1 MPQLRPY
8 KWTAL
13 LLGALVIIIM
23 TLYFFNQVYLPR
35 ILAVTRIRTYFRDLK
50 VQIITKSVLII
61 AIVLVLLMSVSLIFS
76 GSGRRSLD
84 KLSGY
89 ECGLEPMG
97 DAKVKLKILYYILG
111 VLYLLFDLEI
121 VFLYPQASSLWLI
134 NNYLGSCCVIA
145 FVFQLTLTFIYEWF
159 MGVLSCK

>member
-1 MPQLRPY
+1 MQKP
-8 KWTAL
+8 
-13 LLGALVIIIM
+13 M
-23 TLYFFNQVYLPR
+23 F
-35 ILAVTRIRTYFRDLK
+35 
-50 VQIITKSVLII
+50 II
-61 AIVLVLLMSVSLIFS
+61 AIILVGLMSVSFILATS
-76 GSGRRSLD
+76 RND
-84 KLSGY
+84 TAKLSGY

-97 DAKVKLKILYYILG
+97 DAKVKLKIQYYILG

-121 VFLYPQASSLWLI
+121 VFLYPLASSLWLI

>member
-1 MPQLRPY
+1 MSIS
-8 KWTAL
+8 L
-13 LLGALVIIIM
+13 L
-23 TLYFFNQVYLPR
+23 
-35 ILAVTRIRTYFRDLK
+35 
-50 VQIITKSVLII
+50 
-61 AIVLVLLMSVSLIFS
+61 FS
-76 GSGRRSLD
+76 GGGNSPA

-97 DAKVKLKILYYILG
+97 DAKVKLKIQYYILG

-121 VFLYPQASSLWLI
+121 VFLYPLASSFWLI